1 MGSETYLLLKS
12 LLSPKLPSA
21 FTFAEI
27 AAKLKDHLKPRR
39 LTVAER
45 YKFHQRNQKEGE
57 DVTTFEAELRRLAST
72 CNFGDFLDE
81 ALRDQLVCG
90 IKNCNTQ
97 RKLLSEERSFVQA
110 MHIALAD
117 EAADTEAQQLH
128 AYGNTGNT
136 TVSVV
141 ADQRKGSAS
150 KFTSH
155 KRTENKIMQT
165 NRKCYCCN
173 GNHAPQDCKTGHIM
187 TACRRKVSTCNET
200 HIVEAAAVEQEEYSL
215 YSLNNDESSYKQ
227 SITVR
232 VKMNGK
238 DVAMVVDTGAGV
250 SIINERTMCA
260 LWPDNPPVLQPAD
273 HMKLTSYIGQTISVL
288 GQLNVVTEY
297 KGQLAQVPT
306 VVVSGE
312 SRNLLTKLKLDWGEI
327 MHVRNL
333 HPDHSQLMAEV
344 PDVFSE
350 GLGELKGMY
359 STTFLAPNN
368 ELFSPLFRTHPHSH
382 LTDRQGLV

>member
-128 AYGNTGNT
+128 AYGNTAT
-136 TVSVV
+136 
-141 ADQRKGSAS
+141 
-150 KFTSH
+150 
-155 KRTENKIMQT
+155 
-165 NRKCYCCN
+165 
-173 GNHAPQDCKTGHIM
+173 
-187 TACRRKVSTCNET
+187 
-200 HIVEAAAVEQEEYSL
+200 
-215 YSLNNDESSYKQ
+215 
-227 SITVR
+227 
-232 VKMNGK
+232 
-238 DVAMVVDTGAGV
+238 
-250 SIINERTMCA
+250 
-260 LWPDNPPVLQPAD
+260 LQ
-273 HMKLTSYIGQTISVL
+273 
-288 GQLNVVTEY
+288 
-297 KGQLAQVPT
+297 
-306 VVVSGE
+306 
-312 SRNLLTKLKLDWGEI
+312 
-327 MHVRNL
+327 
-333 HPDHSQLMAEV
+333 
-344 PDVFSE
+344 
-350 GLGELKGMY
+350 
-359 STTFLAPNN
+359 
-368 ELFSPLFRTHPHSH
+368 
-382 LTDRQGLV
+382 LVW